1 MQVECLTGKGNVDQL
16 QTSGVK
22 PRMLI
27 ARVNSKAMQGISYNE
42 VLNLLNA

>member
-1 MQVECLTGKGNVDQL
+1 MHVDYLTGKGDVDQL

-27 ARVNSKAMQGISYNE
+27 ARVNGKDLQGSS
-42 VLNLLNA
+42 